1 MFSFQLS
8 SHSFCESSTSPG
20 FSFFFS
26 RVLDN
31 SAKIC
36 QRFNITSISRGLL
49 DVDQP
54 ATMSSLSSRK
64 FTFQVKNFLVALVTV
79 FLFCVVSVETVETPT
94 TLEGRKEDEME
105 NTHKTDSLS
114 MFILITLLI
123 INVLM
128 IWLFKIRRFEFFHET
143 GVAMIL
149 GVMVGAII
157 KYSENHGHKKPL
169 AVKIKNCGNITIA
182 PKNVYVTI
190 NGTDYSYILTGI
202 RFPPH
207 TAPSDEG
214 NEIESKS
221 SFNPEIFF
229 YVLLPPI
236 IFYAGYS
243 FQKRYFFRNL
253 GAIMTYA
260 FFGTTI
266 SCIVTGS
273 LVFGFNRWTGVTTTF
288 DYAECLLFGALIS
301 ATDPVT
307 VLAIFHDL
315 HADLDLYALVF
326 GESVLNDAVAIVLYR
341 AIETYLAYNQSDL
354 RDFDLF
360 SFLKAI
366 GNFIVIFVGS
376 FTIGTGLSCVNAL
389 VTKLTKIGSFPIL
402 ETALFFLMS
411 YSTFLVAEL
420 SNWSGIVAVL
430 FCGITQQHYT
440 YRNLTEESRARTMQT
455 FELLNFLAETFIFSY
470 IGLSVFAFTNH
481 QWNVGF
487 IGWSFMAIQIGRA
500 LNIYPL
506 SLFLNIG
513 RTRKIPL
520 NLQHMMFFSG
530 LRGAIAFAL
539 AVRNTVSIPRQMM
552 LTTTL
557 IIVIVSVIVFGGS
570 TMPVL
575 SCLKIKTGI
584 DALEEEKRARRLS
597 LIDVNDP
604 SGSTPQERIEKKQ
617 FEKSW
622 LVAVW
627 SRFDEKFLTPIFV
640 EESQLQSS
648 SSTMH

>member
-1 MFSFQLS
+1 MFFKG
-8 SHSFCESSTSPG
+8 CKMI
-20 FSFFFS
+20 
-26 RVLDN
+26 N
-31 SAKIC
+31 K
-36 QRFNITSISRGLL
+36 
-49 DVDQP
+49 VD
-54 ATMSSLSSRK
+54 
-64 FTFQVKNFLVALVTV
+64 V
-79 FLFCVVSVETVETPT
+79 FLAGAIVAILCVMLSEAVETPT
-94 TLEGRKEDEME
+94 TLEGKKEDEME

-114 MFILITLLI
+114 MLILITLLI

-128 IWLFKIRRFEFFHET
+128 IWLFKIRRFEIFHET

-149 GVMVGAII
+149 GVVVGAII
-157 KYSENHGHKKPL
+157 KYSESRGEKKPL
-169 AVKIKNCGNITIA
+169 AVKLKNCGNITIA
-182 PKNVYVTI
+182 PKNVFVNI
-190 NGTDYSYILTGI
+190 NGTEYSYTLTGI

-207 TAPSDEG
+207 TSPPDEG

-273 LVFGFNRWTGVTTTF
+273 MVFGFNVWTGVTEDF

-315 HADLDLYALVF
+315 HADLDMYALVF

-366 GNFIVIFVGS
+366 ADFVAIFVGS
-376 FTIGTGLSCVNAL
+376 FTIGCGMSFVNAL

-411 YSTFLVAEL
+411 YCTFLAAEL

-440 YRNLTEESRARTMQT
+440 YKNLTEESRMRTTQT

-487 IGWSFMAIQIGRA
+487 IGWSFMAIQVGRA

-506 SLFLNIG
+506 SLFY
-513 RTRKIPL
+513 K
-520 NLQHMMFFSG
+520 
-530 LRGAIAFAL
+530 
-539 AVRNTVSIPRQMM
+539 
-552 LTTTL
+552 
-557 IIVIVSVIVFGGS
+557 
-570 TMPVL
+570 
-575 SCLKIKTGI
+575 
-584 DALEEEKRARRLS
+584 LS
-597 LIDVNDP
+597 LA
-604 SGSTPQERIEKKQ
+604 
-617 FEKSW
+617 F
-622 LVAVW
+622 
-627 SRFDEKFLTPIFV
+627 RFKAGV
-640 EESQLQSS
+640 
-648 SSTMH
+648 